1 MKQLLSICI
10 LLLLLAHSCQQP
22 REVMVPEGMV
32 HVPAGAEIPAFF
44 MDESPV
50 TVAEFRRFVEDT
62 DYITEAEKFG
72 NAAVFTT
79 EANWFLKEG
88 ATWEYPMGKDME
100 KAEDNHPVT
109 QVSFHDAEAY
119 SRWAG
124 KRLPNAREWEHAAKD
139 GIETHTIYNW
149 GNQLVVDGAYK
160 ANTWQGS
167 FPYIN
172 TNEDGFLHT
181 SPVGHFGKTKLGL
194 TDIAGNVWEWTSD
207 WEIPYGTDP
216 EAFKPTEASTKVL
229 RGGSFLCDP
238 RVCHGYQITGK
249 TESTPETSLMHTG
262 FRCVRDITDKDYK
275 TSP

>member
-1 MKQLLSICI
+1 MKQLLSFC
-10 LLLLLAHSCQQP
+10 LLLLLLTQSCQQTG
-22 REVMVPEGMV
+22 EVMVPEGMV
-32 HVPAGAEIPAFF
+32 HVPAGEEVPAFF

-50 TVAEFRRFVEDT
+50 TVAQFRQFVEET
-62 DYITEAEKFG
+62 GYTTEAEEFG
-72 NAAVFTT
+72 NAAVFTS

-88 ATWEYPMGKDME
+88 ANWEYPMGKDME
-100 KAEDNHPVT
+100 KANDNHPVT

-119 SRWAG
+119 SQWAG
-124 KRLPNAREWEHAAKD
+124 KRLPNALEWEHAAKD
-139 GIETHTIYNW
+139 GVETKTIYNW
-149 GNQLVVDGAYK
+149 GDQLVVDGAYK

-207 WEIPYGTDP
+207 WEIPYGTDRD
-216 EAFKPTEASTKVL
+216 AFKPNESSMKVL

-262 FRCVRDITDKDYK
+262 FRCVRDITEKDFK
-275 TSP
+275 TTP